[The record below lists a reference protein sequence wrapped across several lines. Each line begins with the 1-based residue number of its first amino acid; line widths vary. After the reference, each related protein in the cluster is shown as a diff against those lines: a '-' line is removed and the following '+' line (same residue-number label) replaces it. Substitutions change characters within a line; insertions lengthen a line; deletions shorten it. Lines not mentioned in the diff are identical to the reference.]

1 MPFVRSGRLIALA
14 VTSAQRA
21 TSRNLPTIA
30 ESGLPGYQAAA
41 WYALFAPARTP
52 KAIVDKVQAEVV
64 RALKMP
70 DVRERLAFET
80 MQPVGSTSAEL
91 ADLLP
96 REIAKWGAIVKESGA
111 TVD

>member
-1 MPFVRSGRLIALA
+1 
-14 VTSAQRA
+14 
-21 TSRNLPTIA
+21 
-30 ESGLPGYQAAA
+30 
-41 WYALFAPARTP
+41 
-52 KAIVDKVQAEVV
+52 
-64 RALKMP
+64 MP

-80 MQPVGSTSAEL
+80 IQPVGSTSAEL